1 MRHHSYPLGWQ
12 PKKIKTK
19 ISADMDMEKLATLMH
34 CWWEGRM
41 VPPLQNTLRQFLKKL
56 ETELSYDPVRPLL
69 GIFQKKTESRDT
81 YVSV

>member
-12 PKKIKTK
+12 PKKIK
-19 ISADMDMEKLATLMH
+19 ISADMDMEKLETLMH